1 VKPVALIAGNFVRE
15 QRWPIVVA
23 LAWIL
28 LLAAAHFVSDLAR
41 SRDDLLFL
49 LQQVATYVLVFVV
62 FFGISAIRNER
73 KSRRILMVLAKG
85 ISRGQY
91 IGGLLAGMVA
101 ASAIFCF
108 ALVLSGLVV
117 LHDFGYAPLQV
128 VFLMTALLIA
138 CLLTGAVA
146 LFFSVFLHPLVAAAA
161 TFGLLGVPIV
171 LAKIFG
177 PAWQFVLPVFP
188 LLNGFYHLAG
198 PGAHL
203 PNWSFLV
210 CGVLESI
217 LMWRAASWAFAR
229 KDVTVAVE

>member
-15 QRWPIVVA
+15 QRWPIVVL

-28 LLAAAHFVSDLAR
+28 LLAAAPFVSDLSR

-85 ISRGQY
+85 ISRSQY
-91 IGGLLAGMVA
+91 IGGLLVGMVA
-101 ASAIFCF
+101 ASAIFCG
-108 ALVLSGLVV
+108 ALVISGLAV
-117 LHDFGYAPLQV
+117 LRNFGYAPAQV
-128 VFLMTALLIA
+128 VFLMVALLVA
-138 CLLTGAVA
+138 CLLTGAVT

-161 TFGLLGVPIV
+161 TFGLLGVPVV
-171 LAKIFG
+171 LAKTLG

-188 LLNGFYHLAG
+188 LLNGFYHLCG
-198 PGAHL
+198 PDAHL
-203 PNWSFLV
+203 PKWGFIA
-210 CGVLESI
+210 CGALESV
-217 LMWRAASWAFAR
+217 LVWRAASWAFAR